1 MKYLETLKLSG
12 GGYRLSDLK
21 IIFNPN
27 KSEVNDILDIEVSF
41 IPMQF
46 LSEEGK
52 IISKET
58 KNISELKKGSYKY
71 FKDNDVLIAKITP
84 CMENGKCAIAKNLT
98 NGIGFG
104 SSEYHVFR
112 CNQEII
118 LPEIL
123 FGFLNRDSIRKSAE
137 KVMTGSSGHRRVPIS
152 FYENLKINLPSLE
165 EQRKIIT
172 HIREIEE
179 LIEYE
184 KNILNNTLIEKERVI
199 NKYLY

>member
-1 MKYLETLKLSG
+1 
-12 GGYRLSDLK
+12 
-21 IIFNPN
+21 
-27 KSEVNDILDIEVSF
+27 
-41 IPMQF
+41 MQF

-71 FKDNDVLIAKITP
+71 FKDNDVLISKITP